1 MSGFCLALH
10 GSHWGF
16 PLSCHDPQQFGSPVC
31 TPQMQES
38 YTQLE
43 LTILFP
49 EASRENAPAPQ
60 TPDLGRKMA
69 GAGGRMTS
77 QKPRKRLC
85 SFPKQSPSETLS

>member
-1 MSGFCLALH
+1 MSGFCLGLH
-10 GSHWGF
+10 GSHRGF

-69 GAGGRMTS
+69 GVGG
-77 QKPRKRLC
+77 QDDK
-85 SFPKQSPSETLS
+85 SEA